1 MNFSSLIDLSLMA
14 VVLLFSV
21 IVHEVAHGYV
31 AGLNGDPGEVAPV

>member
-1 MNFSSLIDLSLMA
+1 MPGMNFPYILEAALMA

-31 AGLNGDPGEVAPV
+31 APS